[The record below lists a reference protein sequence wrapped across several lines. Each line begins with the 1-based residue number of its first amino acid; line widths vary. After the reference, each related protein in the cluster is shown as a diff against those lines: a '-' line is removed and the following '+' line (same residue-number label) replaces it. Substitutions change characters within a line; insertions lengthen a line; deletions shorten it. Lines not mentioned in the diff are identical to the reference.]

1 MSISEVINQFEDL
14 QRANYFE
21 ILIEPPPLLSRFDQT
36 LLKFLALSTD
46 FPFETI
52 NTTDLVTNSQ
62 KRRVATDI
70 AYDPNAITF
79 RLDSRGRI
87 LEFFQRWRNLVV
99 GDDHRMG
106 YYDDYV
112 GTIYIRLLD
121 RNMREVYSAT
131 LVEAYPVNRTS
142 IPLSYDSDNSLAT
155 LSVSFSFLLAEYSQ
169 NGVFLSSDW
178 FDMLTGQSSSIKLPW
193 GADIILKNPFEDKAR
208 EVIRDASNAVNDF
221 IGKIDNFGIGNFNV
235 ANIAQQKLKGL
246 QQQVLS
252 KYQNL
257 IPTTVSKIKNKIS
270 LPRIKIF

>member
-14 QRANYFE
+14 QRSNYFE